1 MAHLPQERLDMSL
14 ANVWPLFPLHPR
26 LKAWSSADWR
36 LKELGLYDFKAKAA
50 VLSPKDHSV

>member
-1 MAHLPQERLDMSL
+1 MSL
-14 ANVWPLFPLHPR
+14 ATVWPLFPLHPR